1 MIYLALAILMAP
13 VAWWLA
19 QDRAVWLW
27 DQSWY
32 GEVSTDLW
40 FYASHFSLREWAT
53 AMIYEM
59 NLKPPGV
66 VWIGQFFVPLH
77 ALFGDIE
84 NALLVS
90 VLVTQALLLWTIY
103 KIGEAL
109 KPAHSWTP
117 FVGVIFAA
125 ATQSFVGLSHQF
137 MVEPLQAL
145 AVAWVVLI
153 AAKVDEW
160 PGARILVHLAA
171 ATLLGALAK
180 LTTPAYCLLFYPYI
194 AYRMFMLR
202 SLRPWREMFSS
213 EWSRISSRLVIV
225 LFALIVPVTA
235 LWYTLNAKAV
245 WQHAR
250 DSASG
255 EIALAYG
262 FRGSFFQKLLV
273 WTGLLNQ
280 TILSP
285 YLAWTLA
292 LACVAALLY
301 FPFQTR
307 AALFT
312 LSLAQI
318 AIVLALFSLADA
330 VESRYLYALI
340 VFVSISVTVL
350 CSSTPR
356 GALLFLVLVPC
367 AVQWSFTNNAASGR
381 PTSRSSV
388 SPLLIAADPGTVH
401 YQELTR
407 IVALT
412 SNARGRYNVVGVEEP
427 WLNANGASFFAAKQ
441 RLATGIRSFYTS
453 LGYAEKDAAVALK
466 RLDDLN
472 THYLITLDEQHQN
485 AAPNFL
491 NAVSLSVLKAIRQD
505 PRYRQLDFP
514 STQGVLI
521 FERQSDHP

>member
-1 MIYLALAILMAP
+1 MIYLALAILLAP

-32 GEVSTDLW
+32 GEVCSDLW
-40 FYASHFSLREWAT
+40 FYFSHHALRPWAT
-53 AMIYEM
+53 AMAYEM

-66 VWIGQFFVPLH
+66 VWIGQFFVPLR
-77 ALFGDIE
+77 ALFGSIE

-90 VLVTQALLLWTIY
+90 ILVIQALLLWTIY

-109 KPAHSWTP
+109 KPANPWTP
-117 FVGVIFAA
+117 FLGVIFAA
-125 ATQSFVGLSHQF
+125 ATQTFVGLSHQF

-145 AVAWVVLI
+145 AVAWVVLV
-153 AAKVDEW
+153 AAKVDDW
-160 PGARILVHLAA
+160 PSARILIHLAA

-194 AYRMFMLR
+194 AYKLFSLR
-202 SLRPWREMFSS
+202 SLRSLREMFSS
-213 EWSRISSRLVIV
+213 EWSRLSSKILIL
-225 LFALIVPVTA
+225 LFAIMLPATA
-235 LWYTLNAKAV
+235 LWYDLNAKAV

-255 EIALAYG
+255 EIALSYG
-262 FRGSFFQKLLV
+262 FRASFAQKFLV
-273 WTGLLNQ
+273 WSGLLNQ
-280 TILSP
+280 TFLSP
-285 YLAWTLA
+285 YLAWTMA
-292 LACVAALLY
+292 LACLVAIIY
-301 FPFQTR
+301 FPFPTR
-307 AALFT
+307 AALFF

-318 AIVLALFSLADA
+318 VIVLSLFSAADA

-340 VFVSISVTVL
+340 VFVSLSVTIL
-350 CSSTPR
+350 CAGAPR
-356 GALLFLVLVPC
+356 NVLLFLVLAPC
-367 AVQWSFTNNAASGR
+367 VAQWTFANNAALR
-381 PTSRSSV
+381 LHAPLADP
-388 SPLLIAADPGTVH
+388 SPLLITADADATH
-401 YQELTR
+401 SRELTR
-407 IVALT
+407 IVELT
-412 SNARGRYNVVGVEEP
+412 SNATGRYNVVGVEEP

-441 RLATGIRSFYTS
+441 RLSTGIRSFYTS
-453 LGYAEKDAAVALK
+453 LGYAEKDTAVALK

-491 NAVSLSVLKAIRQD
+491 NVVSLSVLKAVRQD
-505 PRYRQLDFP
+505 PRYHQIDFP

-521 FERQSDHP
+521 FERQ